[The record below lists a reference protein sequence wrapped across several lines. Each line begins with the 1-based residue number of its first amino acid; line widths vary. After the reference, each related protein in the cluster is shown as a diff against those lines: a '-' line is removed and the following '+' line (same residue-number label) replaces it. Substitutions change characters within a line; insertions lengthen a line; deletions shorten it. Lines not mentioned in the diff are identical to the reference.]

1 MLKWVLELM
10 YIQEIQRISA
20 LSRIKSFMLSYYNF
34 VYRCP
39 SECTNI
45 YIHAGVSVCENAWRP
60 EESSGYHLSITLSL
74 FLSNMVFSRT

>member
-10 YIQEIQRISA
+10 YIQEIQEIQ
-20 LSRIKSFMLSYYNF
+20 SFMLSYYNF